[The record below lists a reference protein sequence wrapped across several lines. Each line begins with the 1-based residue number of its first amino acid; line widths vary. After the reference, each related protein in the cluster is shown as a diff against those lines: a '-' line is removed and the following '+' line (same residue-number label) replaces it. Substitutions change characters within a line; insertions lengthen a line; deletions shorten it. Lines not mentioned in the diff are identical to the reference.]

1 MTLTGTQKFPAGDVI
16 QIKIPADS
24 LKDAAGNTFD
34 ADITYTYEVNADKT
48 KPTFDSFTTTS
59 NSSAGWDYR
68 ATSTTMLILT
78 TSQEVYPVGGIV
90 NVTSS
95 IAGAT
100 DVSFDLDDATTDIYN
115 YNGKG
120 MIFFT
125 LPVGTNFTENTL
137 YTISIPAGMVQDAAG
152 NLNGAY
158 DRFTFKTISGANSYN
173 DYVNPIPSVTAIPT
187 GLGVVNDTAK

>member
-1 MTLTGTQKFPAGDVI
+1 MTLTGTQKYPAGKAIHVR
-16 QIKIPADS
+16 IPANS
-24 LKDAAGNTFD
+24 MKDASGNTLA
-34 ADITYTYEVNADKT
+34 ADLTYSFTANDDT
-48 KPTFDSFTTTS
+48 IKPTFDSFTTTS

-68 ATSTTMLILT
+68 ATSHTMLVLT

-115 YNGKG
+115 YGGKG

-125 LPVGTNFTENTL
+125 LPAGTNFTENTL
-137 YTISIPAGMVQDAAG
+137 YTISIPAGMVKDAAG

-173 DYVNPIPSVTAIPT
+173 DYADPIASLPAIPT